1 MRDTA
6 KPLRRV
12 GRRGERRSTWS
23 RKAPLLP
30 GGTTHE
36 LPWRRAPVRRRRH
49 PYAWGRA
56 ALTWEL
62 GELRGSSPPPEQPA
76 PPRRTWPHGGSQPDR
91 WGICMQHMCKVIKA
105 PYNIKINQRTHT
117 GYPTV
122 RSGIA
127 RRVLPM

>member
-56 ALTWEL
+56 ALDL
-62 GELRGSSPPPEQPA
+62 GAGGATLRGSSPPPGTAGAASEDMA
-76 PPRRTWPHGGSQPDR
+76 
-91 WGICMQHMCKVIKA
+91 
-105 PYNIKINQRTHT
+105 
-117 GYPTV
+117 
-122 RSGIA
+122 A
-127 RRVLPM
+127 RRKPARPVGHLHATHV

>member
-56 ALTWEL
+56 ALDLGAGGATWEL
-62 GELRGSSPPPEQPA
+62 A
-76 PPRRTWPHGGSQPDR
+76 PPRNSRRRLGGHGRTAEASPTGGHLH
-91 WGICMQHMCKVIKA
+91 I
-105 PYNIKINQRTHT
+105 
-117 GYPTV
+117 
-122 RSGIA
+122 
-127 RRVLPM
+127 